1 MTSTHDEI
9 LELAASAIDFEL
21 SPAER
26 STLSDH
32 LRDCVACARRVT
44 GMQADQRAIAQLP
57 QYSLAQGRVDRV
69 ARRIGRAPAGSG
81 SQFRL
86 VAVAALLALLALGAL
101 AVGAELLRRQE
112 DPNLSV
118 VPPGPSA
125 TATAT
130 EAPTP
135 VPTPVP
141 VASATATSGPVA
153 TASPRPGTFTADT
166 IVQIVVDGL
175 RVRTAPTVDGTTSA
189 KLDPTLGPG
198 TRLQIIDGPVTADD
212 YDWYLVQA
220 IGWPHRGWVAAADH
234 DGSPWIAD
242 PAASS
247 PTPSMSTVESAIAD
261 KLRDDVAATCVPRR
275 EKLPAA
281 SALIKATAG
290 VECKVATALVARV
303 GAYSFPDA
311 KSATATY
318 LGRMDSYDVAKGSGD
333 CTAGKAGDAPWRDPD
348 GKVGGRTGCFLDENG
363 TANVRVACGPMYV
376 GILGRGD
383 DIAALYRWV
392 WAFGGQPGD
401 PDKGG
406 PPGICRPGT

>member
-1 MTSTHDEI
+1 MTPTHEEV
-9 LELAASAIDFEL
+9 LELAAAAIDFEL

-26 STLSDH
+26 STLADH

-57 QYSLAQGRVDRV
+57 RYSLAQGRVDRV
-69 ARRIGRAPAGSG
+69 ARRLGRAPAGTG
-81 SQFRL
+81 SHAPPRRGRGT
-86 VAVAALLALLALGAL
+86 ARAARPRGAGGRRR
-101 AVGAELLRRQE
+101 AAAPAGGPEPERGAAGS
-112 DPNLSV
+112 DDD
-118 VPPGPSA
+118 
-125 TATAT
+125 ATAT

-141 VASATATSGPVA
+141 VASATADPSPAA
-153 TASPRPGTFTADT
+153 TASPRPGTFAADT
-166 IVQIVVDGL
+166 VVQIVVDGL
-175 RVRTAPTVDGTTSA
+175 RVRTAPTVDGATSA

-247 PTPSMSTVESAIAD
+247 PAPSMSPAESAIAAR
-261 KLRDDVAATCVPRR
+261 LRDDVAATCVPRR

-290 VECKVATALVARV
+290 VECTVATALVARV
-303 GAYSFPDA
+303 GAYSFPDIT
-311 KSATATY
+311 SATATY
-318 LGRMDSYDVAKGSGD
+318 LGRMASYRRGEGQGRLRRREGRRLA
-333 CTAGKAGDAPWRDPD
+333 
-348 GKVGGRTGCFLDENG
+348 VGG
-363 TANVRVACGPMYV
+363 
-376 GILGRGD
+376 
-383 DIAALYRWV
+383 
-392 WAFGGQPGD
+392 
-401 PDKGG
+401 
-406 PPGICRPGT
+406 

>member
-1 MTSTHDEI
+1 MTSTHEEI
-9 LELAASAIDFEL
+9 LELAAAAIDFEL

-26 STLSDH
+26 STLADH

-57 QYSLAQGRVDRV
+57 RYSLAQGRVDRV
-69 ARRIGRAPAGSG
+69 ARRIGRAPAGTG
-81 SQFRL
+81 SQIRL

-118 VPPGPSA
+118 VPPGP
-125 TATAT
+125 TTNATAT

-141 VASATATSGPVA
+141 VPSATADPSPAA
-153 TASPRPGTFTADT
+153 TASPRPGTFAADT

-175 RVRTAPTVDGTTSA
+175 RVRTAPTVDGATSA

-212 YDWYLVQA
+212 YEWYLVQA

-242 PAASS
+242 PAAAS
-247 PTPSMSTVESAIAD
+247 PAPSMSPAESAIAER
-261 KLRDDVAATCVPRR
+261 LRDDVAATCVPRR

-290 VECKVATALVARV
+290 VECTVATALVARV
-303 GAYSFPDA
+303 GAYSFPDITE
-311 KSATATY
+311 ATATY
-318 LGRMDSYDVAKGSGD
+318 LGRMASYHVAKGKGD
-333 CTAGKAGDAPWRDPD
+333 CAAGKPGDSPWVDED
-348 GKVGGRTGCFLDENG
+348 GKVGGRIGCFLDENG
-363 TANVRVACGPMYV
+363 TANVRVTCGPTYV
-376 GILGRGD
+376 GILGRDD
-383 DIAALYRWV
+383 DIAALVRWV
-392 WAFGGQPGD
+392 RDRDGEPT
-401 PDKGG
+401 PDGR
-406 PPGICRPGT
+406 PGICRSGT